1 MQSLQIHNSFII
13 HSKYFMFL
21 TTLFLQNIC
30 QFLGIVLGLE
40 TFSFHA
46 DTPQKVD
53 GIHLSRFL
61 NIPAFHQFSFND

>member
-1 MQSLQIHNSFII
+1 
-13 HSKYFMFL
+13 MFL